1 MRNLIFIF
9 LLSISNTLNAQ
20 GTMQEYWENFSLQD
34 KLKKHLKFST
44 VYGAVN
50 GGTSVSDVKTFS
62 ILNGLETSVM
72 MVQSLIIQMR
82 LQ

>member
-50 GGTSVSDVKTFS
+50 GGTSARSRRWLRVRAKGSCDS
-62 ILNGLETSVM
+62 ARRAAG
-72 MVQSLIIQMR
+72 
-82 LQ
+82 